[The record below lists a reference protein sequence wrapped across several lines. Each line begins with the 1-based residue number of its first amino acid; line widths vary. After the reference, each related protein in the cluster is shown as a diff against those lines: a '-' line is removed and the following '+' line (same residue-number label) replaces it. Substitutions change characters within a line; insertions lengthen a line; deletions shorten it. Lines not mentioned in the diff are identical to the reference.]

1 MLDIYTL
8 GEPILKNKTELVQDI
23 DAKLVETLDAMVV
36 TMHRAR
42 GIGLAAPQVGIG
54 KRFFVVQ
61 LEHEK
66 PIFFINPEIT
76 HTSTERSLYE
86 EGCLSIPGVYAE
98 IERPAIITVQAFNEK
113 GKRFTLEASG
123 LLARVILHEHD
134 HLDGVLFIDKL
145 LPSVRK
151 KLIEQYETRMRA

>member
-8 GEPILKNKTELVQDI
+8 GEPVLKSKAEPVLNVDS
-23 DAKLVETLDAMVV
+23 KLIETLEAMVV

-54 KRFFVVQ
+54 QRFFVVQ
-61 LEHEK
+61 LENEK
-66 PIFFINPEIT
+66 PLYFINPEIVE
-76 HTSTERSLYE
+76 TSIEKVLYE

-98 IERPAIITVQAFNEK
+98 IERPSTLVVQALNEK

-123 LLARVILHEHD
+123 LLARVILHEND

-145 LPSVRK
+145 IPSVRK
-151 KLIEQYETRMRA
+151 KLIEQYEKRMRA

>member
-8 GEPILKNKTELVQDI
+8 GEPVLQNKAEPVLNFDR
-23 DAKLVETLDAMVV
+23 KLVDTLEAMVV

-42 GIGLAAPQVGIG
+42 GIGLAAPQVGISQ
-54 KRFFVVQ
+54 RFFIVQ
-61 LEHEK
+61 IENEK
-66 PIFFINPEIT
+66 PLFFVNPEIVE
-76 HTSTERSLYE
+76 TSIEKMLYE

-98 IERPAIITVQAFNEK
+98 IERPSTLIVQALNEK

-123 LLARVILHEHD
+123 LLARVIFHEND

-145 LPSVRK
+145 MPSVRK
-151 KLIEQYETRMRA
+151 KLIEQYESRMRA

>member
-8 GEPILKNKTELVQDI
+8 GEQVLRNKAEPVLKFDS
-23 DAKLVETLDAMVV
+23 KLVETLESMVV

-42 GIGLAAPQVGIG
+42 GIGLAAPQVGISQ
-54 KRFFVVQ
+54 RFFVVQ
-61 LEHEK
+61 LENEK
-66 PIFFINPEIT
+66 PLYFINPEIIS
-76 HTSTERSLYE
+76 TSSEKILYE

-98 IERPAIITVQAFNEK
+98 IERSSALVVQALNEK

-123 LLARVILHEHD
+123 LLARVIFHEND

-145 LPSVRK
+145 IPSVRK
-151 KLIEQYETRMRA
+151 KLIEQYEKRMRA